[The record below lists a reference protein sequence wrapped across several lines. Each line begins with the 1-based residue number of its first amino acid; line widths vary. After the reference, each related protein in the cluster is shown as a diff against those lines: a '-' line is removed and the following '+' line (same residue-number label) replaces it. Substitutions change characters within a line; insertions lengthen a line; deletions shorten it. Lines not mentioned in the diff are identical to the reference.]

1 MEGHEEAGKLGYW
14 STLTR
19 DVCAL
24 LGYRSSYVLNW
35 SYQYRLATSSDVV
48 RAGHHVP
55 YVFGDLLDAS
65 SASNPITDSS
75 YAYAELRQ
83 HEPDRRCPFLVTGGY

>member
-35 SYQYRLATSSDVV
+35 SYQYRLATSLDVV

-55 YVFGDLLDAS
+55 RV
-65 SASNPITDSS
+65 S
-75 YAYAELRQ
+75 YRNREAKPLAQ
-83 HEPDRRCPFLVTGGY
+83 S

>member
-1 MEGHEEAGKLGYW
+1 VPFWGYGKAPPQHVEGHEEAGKLGYW

-35 SYQYRLATSSDVV
+35 PHQ
-48 RAGHHVP
+48 
-55 YVFGDLLDAS
+55 
-65 SASNPITDSS
+65 
-75 YAYAELRQ
+75 
-83 HEPDRRCPFLVTGGY
+83 